1 MKPIATANYD
11 FKSLVE
17 GGYVYVDKTDML
29 WKLASN
35 EQDAI
40 YFISRPRRFGKSL
53 MLSTFKYLFQGRK
66 DLFKGLKIEKKKWDW
81 SKTYP
86 VIDLNMSDFDKE
98 GTREGF
104 RYALRVEL
112 QKRLEK
118 ASIAYRETDTPAILF
133 DALIKGLA
141 AASPEGK
148 VVVLVDEYDHPLG
161 GLLGDPKA
169 LRTMRREMHGFY
181 SSLKNNVGII
191 RFMMMTGVSK
201 FTKLSVFSG
210 LNNLTDLTM
219 TPPEYAALL
228 GYTVKEI
235 ETFLA
240 PHLKVFARKQRI
252 PQEKAISLLRLWY
265 DSYRFSPYSSVRVLN
280 PVAVGKALPTG
291 ILMNY
296 WSKTGMP
303 TLILE
308 RLQASNMKPDAIDD
322 VYVSIEELDVCDAE
336 ALPWKSLLYQSGY
349 LTIKKVHWTERG
361 GHHVE
366 GLTLGMPNME
376 VRESLKSLWWRQLM
390 KIEERDFVALVDVA
404 KKQLAE
410 GGVDALANETLFSLY
425 AGLPPTWRV
434 KNEADAKRYF
444 QLFMKMLG
452 AEVRTEQ
459 TSARGY
465 ADAIV
470 ETKKAVYVFEF
481 KFNRSARAAI
491 RQIREKGYADAY
503 KGGRRPVTLVGINFS
518 SAKRNI
524 DEPLFEKLDV
534 SKERSTLSKS

>member
-11 FKSLVE
+11 FEGLIQ

-35 EQDAI
+35 ERDAV

-53 MLSTFKYLFQGRK
+53 MLSTLKYLFQGRK

-86 VIDLNMSDFDKE
+86 VIDLNMSDYDQTPGREAFREALCDDLESRLDAAKIPYKKGASAPVLFKE
-98 GTREGF
+98 
-104 RYALRVEL
+104 
-112 QKRLEK
+112 
-118 ASIAYRETDTPAILF
+118 
-133 DALIKGLA
+133 LIKGLA

-161 GLLGDPKA
+161 GLLDNPKA
-169 LRTMRREMHGFY
+169 LRAMRREMHGFY
-181 SSLKNNVGII
+181 STLKNNVGII

-210 LNNLTDLTM
+210 LNNLSDLTM
-219 TPPEYAALL
+219 TPPDYAALL

-235 ETFLA
+235 ETVLA
-240 PHLKVFARKQRI
+240 PHLKTFARKQRI
-252 PQEKAISLLRLWY
+252 PQEKAIDLLCGWY
-265 DSYRFSPYSSVRVLN
+265 DSYRFSPYSGVRVLN

-308 RLQASNMKPDAIDD
+308 RLQASDMKPDAIDD
-322 VYVSIEELDVCDAE
+322 VYVRMEDLDVCDAE
-336 ALPWKSLLYQSGY
+336 ELPWKSLLYQSGY
-349 LTIKKVHWTERG
+349 LTIKKVHWTEKD

-366 GLTLGMPNME
+366 GLTLGMPNRE

-390 KIEERDFVALVDVA
+390 KIDEKDFVALVDVA
-404 KKQLAE
+404 KRQVAE
-410 GGVDALANETLFSLY
+410 GNVDVLTNETLFSLY
-425 AGLPPTWRV
+425 AALPSTWQV
-434 KNEADAKRYF
+434 KNEAEAKRYF

-459 TSARGY
+459 ASARGY

-481 KFNRSARAAI
+481 KFNKSAKAAI

-503 KGGRRPVTLVGINFS
+503 KVGKRPVTLIGINFS
-518 SAKRNI
+518 SKKRNI
-524 DEPLFEKLDV
+524 DEPLMESL
-534 SKERSTLSKS
+534 

>member
-11 FKSLVE
+11 FEGLIK

-35 EQDAI
+35 ERDAI

-53 MLSTFKYLFQGRK
+53 MLSTFKYLFRGRK
-66 DLFKGLKIEKKKWDW
+66 DLFRGLKIEKKKWDW

-86 VIDLNMSDFDKE
+86 VIDLNMSDYDQTPGREAFREALCDDLESRLDAAKIPYKRGSSAPVLFKE
-98 GTREGF
+98 
-104 RYALRVEL
+104 
-112 QKRLEK
+112 
-118 ASIAYRETDTPAILF
+118 
-133 DALIKGLA
+133 LIKGLA

-161 GLLGDPKA
+161 GLLDNPKA
-169 LRTMRREMHGFY
+169 LRVMRREMHGFY
-181 SSLKNNVGII
+181 STLKNNVGII

-219 TPPEYAALL
+219 TPPDYAALL

-235 ETFLA
+235 ETVLA
-240 PHLKVFARKQRI
+240 PHLKTFARKQRI
-252 PQEKAISLLRLWY
+252 PQEKAIDLLCGWY
-265 DSYRFSPYSSVRVLN
+265 DSYRFSPYSGVRVLN

-308 RLQASNMKPDAIDD
+308 RLQASDMKPDAIDD
-322 VYVSIEELDVCDAE
+322 VYVRMEDLDVCDAE
-336 ALPWKSLLYQSGY
+336 ELPWKSLLYQSGY
-349 LTIKKVHWTERG
+349 LTIKKVHWTDEG
-361 GHHVE
+361 GRHVE
-366 GLTLGMPNME
+366 GLTLGMPNRE
-376 VRESLKSLWWRQLM
+376 VRESLRSLWWKLLM
-390 KIEERDFVALVDVA
+390 KIDEDDFAALVDVA
-404 KKQLAE
+404 KKQLAD
-410 GGVDALANETLFSLY
+410 GDVRMLVGKTLFSLY
-425 AGLPPTWRV
+425 AALPPTWRV
-434 KNEADAKRYF
+434 KNEADAKRHF
-444 QLFMKMLG
+444 HLFMKMLG
-452 AEVRTEQ
+452 ANVQAEEA
-459 TSARGY
+459 SAFGY

-481 KFNRSARAAI
+481 KFNKSAKAAI
-491 RQIREKGYADAY
+491 RQIRDKGYADAY
-503 KGGRRPVTLVGINFS
+503 KGGKRPVTLIGINFS
-518 SAKRNI
+518 AKKRNI
-524 DEPLFEKLDV
+524 DEPLIEAL
-534 SKERSTLSKS
+534 

>member
-1 MKPIATANYD
+1 MRTLATDNYD
-11 FKSLVE
+11 FERLITD
-17 GGYVYVDKTDML
+17 GYAYVDKTDML
-29 WKLASN
+29 WKLAN
-35 EQDAI
+35 GKNGTLF
-40 YFISRPRRFGKSL
+40 FISRPRRFGKSL

-66 DLFKGLKIEKKKWDW
+66 DLFKGLKIEKKNWNW
-81 SKTYP
+81 SQTYR

-104 RYALRVEL
+104 RLALRTYL
-112 QKRLEK
+112 QERLDEHSLPYK
-118 ASIAYRETDTPAILF
+118 GTDSPAVLF
-133 DALIKGLA
+133 DRLVKGLA
-141 AASPEGK
+141 AANEGDRR
-148 VVVLVDEYDHPLG
+148 VVVLIDEYDHPLG
-161 GLLGDPKA
+161 GLLDNPKA

-181 SSLKNNVGII
+181 STLKNNVGII

-219 TPPEYAALL
+219 APPDYAALL

-235 ETFLA
+235 ETVLA
-240 PHLKVFARKQRI
+240 PQLKVFARKQRI
-252 PQEKAISLLRLWY
+252 PQEKAIDLLCAWY

-322 VYVSIEELDVCDAE
+322 VYVNVEDLDVCDAE
-336 ALPWKSLLYQSGY
+336 ELPWKSLLYQSGY
-349 LTIKKVHWTERG
+349 LTIKKVHWTDEG
-361 GHHVE
+361 GRHVE
-366 GLTLGMPNME
+366 GLTLGMPNRE
-376 VRESLKSLWWRQLM
+376 VRESLKSLWWKLLM
-390 KIEERDFVALVDVA
+390 KIDEKDFAALVDVA
-404 KKQLAE
+404 KRQIAE
-410 GGVDALANETLFSLY
+410 GDVDALTNETLFSLY
-425 AGLPPTWRV
+425 AALPPTWRV
-434 KNEADAKRYF
+434 KDEADAKRHF
-444 QLFMKMLG
+444 QLFMKTIG
-452 AEVRTEQ
+452 AEVRVEQ

-470 ETKKAVYVFEF
+470 ETKKGVYVFEF
-481 KFNRSARAAI
+481 KFNRSAKAAI

-503 KGGRRPVTLVGINFS
+503 KADRRPVTLVGINFS
-518 SAKRNI
+518 ARKRNI
-524 DEPLFEKLDV
+524 DEPV
-534 SKERSTLSKS
+534 IERL